1 MEAVLQQFLE
11 VELAPSTR
19 KVYTA
24 GWNRYL
30 KFAHTFSLACLPV
43 TSEKATLFVAF
54 LGTQGLSLS
63 TIESYLS
70 ALRHT
75 RLTLAPCDPCPS
87 LHSPQMA
94 LLLRGI
100 RRFEAQSGPRLIRL
114 PITPTLMRCIK
125 STLARHADSYDSIL
139 LWAACCI
146 GFLAFSGAG
155 SSWFRTQLPLIRIL
169 TCH

>member
-1 MEAVLQQFLE
+1 MEAALQQFLE
-11 VELAPSTR
+11 AGLAPSTR

-70 ALRHT
+70 ALRYI

-87 LHSPQMA
+87 LH
-94 LLLRGI
+94 
-100 RRFEAQSGPRLIRL
+100 
-114 PITPTLMRCIK
+114 
-125 STLARHADSYDSIL
+125 
-139 LWAACCI
+139 
-146 GFLAFSGAG
+146 
-155 SSWFRTQLPLIRIL
+155 
-169 TCH
+169 